1 MQVLRRQVLK
11 FLVFIPLVV
20 TSCSST
26 SDSLCES
33 ALSIPSFTMRFT
45 QGLDNFSEDQYEQLR
60 LDSLDALD
68 TVNSVAVLAD
78 APEEASKVAIKIN
91 TFVASMDDVDWDVSI
106 ALLTNEAVEAASVLG
121 TTETLSQANAIDA
134 YVISQCGLPSTLAP
148 IAGSVDSL
156 PPPSIPSPTQT
167 DPPSSPPND
176 SSEAKEEGRLVA
188 QIFGLDLPDADLVCL
203 GEQLSNIVDVSG
215 ANANL
220 AQYQGQF
227 QKAFDAC
234 SINFKV
240 PVE

>member
-1 MQVLRRQVLK
+1 
-11 FLVFIPLVV
+11 
-20 TSCSST
+20 
-26 SDSLCES
+26 
-33 ALSIPSFTMRFT
+33 MRFT

-68 TVNSVAVLAD
+68 AINSVAVLAD

-106 ALLTNEAVEAASVLG
+106 ALLTNEAVKAASVLG
-121 TTETLSQANAIDA
+121 TAETLSQANAIDA